1 VVVCQ
6 PYDFAITVPAGR
18 LDISEFLKGNFPI
31 LKKNPAAS
39 LNCAITED
47 LPRESTDVTPDI
59 AHLSSMLGGTYLA
72 P

>member
-1 VVVCQ
+1 MWW
-6 PYDFAITVPAGR
+6 FANHMIRNHCAIGR

-47 LPRESTDVTPDI
+47 VPRESADVTPDI
-59 AHLSSMLGGTYLA
+59 ALLSSMLGGTYLA